1 MNLLQ
6 SRMFHR
12 FSILFSCSL
21 IIIACGGEKIAA
33 LPDPPT
39 SAKQVDA
46 FVKGKK
52 YDVVKVGFYGS
63 LTVNDKTEMEWIDTT
78 VTKDRTTL
86 SVMEELD
93 QFELHLGTDTTATVI
108 AKGKAFTATWLIDD
122 KEDSFMDETK
132 GIRLRTAYMD
142 PDFSFGGTPTT
153 VTYSYLVKGINE
165 NEILLE
171 LPRDINR
178 RKLIALMKAK

>member
-12 FSILFSCSL
+12 LSVLLLSSL
-21 IIIACGGEKIAA
+21 IITACGSEKMAA

-46 FVKGKK
+46 FVKGKN
-52 YDVVKVGFYGS
+52 YDVVKVGFYGM
-63 LTVNDKTEMEWIDTT
+63 LTVNDKSEMEWIDTT
-78 VTKDRTTL
+78 VTKDGTTL
-86 SVMEELD
+86 SVMRELD
-93 QFELHLGTDTTATVI
+93 EFELHLGTDTTATVI
-108 AKGKAFTATWLIDD
+108 SKGNSFPATWLIDD
-122 KEDSFMDETK
+122 KEDSFMNEAK
-132 GIRLRTAYMD
+132 GIRLRVAYTD
-142 PDFSFGGTPTT
+142 PDFSFGGNPTK
-153 VTYSYLVKGINE
+153 VTFSYVVKGINE

-178 RKLIALMKAK
+178 RKLVALMKAK